1 MTTVTSDDVAL
12 LAAGKP
18 RKSSTTVY
26 DELDA
31 IPSSPTVFGVKLKS
45 TRQSRKS
52 CDSLSEKASIST
64 SPVSP
69 LSPRTSGDS
78 HVSKFSYGHTEKN
91 IETTE
96 KEKSS
101 NKVCVSAGNDDKR
114 VEENENSEEVIS
126 AQMRIRQKNSATE
139 DAMKA
144 ESDRHKVEKR
154 KADFVKVQETEINKI
169 VNEMDH
175 KNGLSMSQDEINNF
189 RNKSNKEDNITESV
203 ANNADFNMGVVN
215 NNSNDAKTVAMS
227 DNVASVTVET
237 MDESLQTDSKHSNA
251 ELGTKEET
259 DTHSKIILETAKYQY
274 SESETDGD
282 RELVSENVN
291 DDVSQ
296 VQMRREKVG
305 DNELKISDQYSD
317 VDLSQVEMR
326 KSSRSRSR
334 GSYNTSTVD
343 ETRKN
348 EVSKTTERIKS
359 LKGRSVL
366 DDNDDIDARYNGV
379 GKSTSESEYDISEKK
394 HSRKLDNLA
403 ALCMNSDFDEPVFV
417 EDESLVKQK
426 YSQLKLDAY
435 TKLKAFIED
444 ADKNYV
450 VEQHRKSTSF
460 AVEDLEKVL
469 KDI

>member
-1 MTTVTSDDVAL
+1 MTSVTSDDVAL
-12 LAAGKP
+12 LASGKP
-18 RKSSTTVY
+18 RKSSITVY

-52 CDSLSEKASIST
+52 CDSLSEKASIPTST
-64 SPVSP
+64 VSP

-101 NKVCVSAGNDDKR
+101 NKVCVSAGNYDKR

-126 AQMRIRQKNSATE
+126 AEIRIRQENSATE

-144 ESDRHKVEKR
+144 ELDRHKVEKR

-175 KNGLSMSQDEINNF
+175 KNGLSMSQDEIDNF
-189 RNKSNKEDNITESV
+189 RNKSNKEGNITESV
-203 ANNADFNMGVVN
+203 ANNADFKNNMGVVN
-215 NNSNDAKTVAMS
+215 NNSNDAKTVPIS
-227 DNVASVTVET
+227 DT

-259 DTHSKIILETAKYQY
+259 DTHSKIILETAN
-274 SESETDGD
+274 SENETDVD
-282 RELVSENVN
+282 RELESENVN

-305 DNELKISDQYSD
+305 DNKLKISDQYSD

-417 EDESLVKQK
+417 EDESLAKQK
-426 YSQLKLDAY
+426 YTQLKLDAY
-435 TKLKAFIED
+435 TKLKAFIEN